1 MAIKVIKYIPK
12 NTSAGTEY
20 REVDEDDKNF
30 ILQQAIRALAVMAE
44 YDKRSSTDHTDDVW
58 IRDQWWH
65 KKRKDLHKGKD
76 GMNTPCSVLGGI
88 VNNMMFK
95 EPLQRD
101 LSAKQMTDIENIFSA
116 MAHFRED
123 IKPIRFQIGLGL

>member
-1 MAIKVIKYIPK
+1 MAQKIIKYIPK

-20 REVDEDDKNF
+20 REIDEADKAW
-30 ILQQAIRALAVMAE
+30 ILQQCIRALSTMAE
-44 YDKRSSTDHTDDVW
+44 YDKKSGTDNSDDVW
-58 IRDQWWH
+58 IRDSWWH

-95 EPLQRD
+95 VPEQRD
-101 LSAKQMTDIENIFSA
+101 FSNKQMMDIENIFNA
-116 MAHFRED
+116 MAHFRDD
-123 IKPIRFQIGLGL
+123 IQPVRFQIGFA

>member
-1 MAIKVIKYIPK
+1 
-12 NTSAGTEY
+12 
-20 REVDEDDKNF
+20 
-30 ILQQAIRALAVMAE
+30 
-44 YDKRSSTDHTDDVW
+44 
-58 IRDQWWH
+58 
-65 KKRKDLHKGKD
+65 
-76 GMNTPCSVLGGI
+76 MNTPCSVLGGI